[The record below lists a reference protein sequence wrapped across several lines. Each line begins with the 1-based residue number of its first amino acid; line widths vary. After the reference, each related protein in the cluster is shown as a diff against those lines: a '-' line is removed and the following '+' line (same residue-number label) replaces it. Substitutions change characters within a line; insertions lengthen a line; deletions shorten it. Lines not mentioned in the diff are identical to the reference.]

1 MPTEDTKFQILSD
14 HYKDSFSYL
23 QKFLKQRERFFFL
36 ILIIVTLM
44 LFQIYSPADSGK
56 VISQFVTNELGL
68 EDSIDIAFIGSI
80 IWFLLLSFVVRY
92 FQTVVY
98 IERQYNY
105 IHKLEDQLSLFYNND
120 VFTREGKSY
129 LSNYPLF
136 SKWVSKLYTII
147 FPFLLLFVIL
157 TKIITEISNITNGSQ
172 LVYINVIIFSCIFIS
187 TVLYLLLVHFE
198 K

>member
-23 QKFLKQRERFFFL
+23 QKFLKQRDIFFFL
-36 ILIIVTLM
+36 ILIVVTLM
-44 LFQIYSPADSGK
+44 LFQIYSPTDSGK
-56 VISQFVTNELGL
+56 AISQFVTNELEL
-68 EDSIDIAFIGSI
+68 EDSIDISFIGSI

-92 FQTVVY
+92 FQTVVF

-105 IHKLEDQLSLFYNND
+105 IHKLEDQLSPFYNND
-120 VFTREGKSY
+120 AFTREGKSY

-136 SKWVSKLYTII
+136 SKWVSILYTII
-147 FPFLLLFVIL
+147 FPVLLLGVIS
-157 TKIITEISNITNGSQ
+157 TKIITEINNITNGFQ
-172 LVYINVIIFSCIFIS
+172 LVYINIIIFICIFMS

>member
-23 QKFLKQRERFFFL
+23 QKFLKQRDIFFFL
-36 ILIIVTLM
+36 ILIVVTLM

-56 VISQFVTNELGL
+56 AISQFVTNELEL
-68 EDSIDIAFIGSI
+68 EDSIDISFIGSI

-92 FQTVVY
+92 FQTVVF

-105 IHKLEDQLSLFYNND
+105 IHKIEDQLSPFYNND

-136 SKWVSKLYTII
+136 SKWVSILYTII
-147 FPFLLLFVIL
+147 FPFLLLVVMS
-157 TKIITEISNITNGSQ
+157 TKITTEINNITNGSQ
-172 LVYINVIIFSCIFIS
+172 LVYINIIIFICIFMS
-187 TVLYLLLVHFE
+187 TILYLLLVHFE